1 MIALEL
7 SLVLARQ
14 YLRNALL
21 VSLLIIVPTVFISTS
36 YYTTRATDI
45 EIIVTMAGGRRP
57 IDVWMPDLHGA
68 IMVPIV
74 TAFLAGIAGLFV
86 MLDASRADGRLAIAG
101 VSPRTLA
108 APRVLLISSISA
120 GVAFLAAGVTMI
132 HSRPEDIAV
141 FTFANVLV
149 GLSYGFIGALAFL
162 AAGRLGGAYLML
174 FVPMIDIGIFQDPM
188 MISGEPPAWMKW
200 WPGFGGTRLAID
212 AAFTGRG
219 DDWAALAAAVLWAAA
234 LTMVALE
241 TFTRRAGLR

>member
-1 MIALEL
+1 MIILDL
-7 SLVLARQ
+7 SLMLVRQ

-21 VSLLIIVPTVFISTS
+21 VALLIIVPTVFLSTS

-45 EIIVTMAGGRRP
+45 QVIVTIAGSRQP

-108 APRVLLISSISA
+108 ATRVLLISAISV
-120 GVAFLAAGVTMI
+120 GVAFLGAGVTMI
-132 HSRPEDIAV
+132 HSRPEDVAV
-141 FTFANVLV
+141 FMFANLLV
-149 GLSYGFIGALAFL
+149 GLSYGFIGALAFV

-188 MISGEPPAWMKW
+188 MISGEPPVWIKW

-219 DDWAALAAAVLWAAA
+219 DDWAALAAAVLWAVA
-234 LTMVALE
+234 LAMVALK
-241 TFTRRAGLR
+241 TFTRRAGFR